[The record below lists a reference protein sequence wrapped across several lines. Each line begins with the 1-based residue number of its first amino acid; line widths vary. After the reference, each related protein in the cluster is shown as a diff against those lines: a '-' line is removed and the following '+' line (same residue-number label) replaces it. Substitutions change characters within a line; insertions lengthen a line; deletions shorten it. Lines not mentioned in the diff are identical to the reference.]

1 MSNNKSILWFLGTT
15 FAFSWTMFLIPP
27 AFKLDPIAY
36 QLMTTLFWAIGLL
49 LFGGLVSSTVINCLD
64 DSLEHPDWDRAI

>member
-1 MSNNKSILWFLGTT
+1 MSNNKSILWFLGIT
-15 FAFSWTMFLIPP
+15 FASSWTMFLVPL
-27 AFKLDPIAY
+27 AFKPDPVAY
-36 QLMTTLFWAIGLL
+36 QQMATLFWAIGLL